1 MIFHVL
7 QYICSFGQLFIQ
19 NSETFLMSPIVP
31 TWTDIHS
38 TALFHHSWSY
48 VFIHETK
55 CSIIRRNYNKTPI
68 ENNNEIKTKSS
79 GSKNIII
86 TKTKTIVTSN

>member
-19 NSETFLMSPIVP
+19 NSETFLTSPFVL

-38 TALFHHSWSY
+38 TALFHHSCA
-48 VFIHETK
+48 K
-55 CSIIRRNYNKTPI
+55 
-68 ENNNEIKTKSS
+68 
-79 GSKNIII
+79 
-86 TKTKTIVTSN
+86 